1 MVWIRRKLKQYVY
14 CNLQVDPEE
23 ECRILARE
31 KAATVANFENTIRR
45 QSLVLKKRDI
55 MNKKA
60 REEAQKKLVQQ
71 LLEAEGLE
79 LDDDRF

>member
-31 KAATVANFENTIRR
+31 KAATVANFENTI
-45 QSLVLKKRDI
+45 
-55 MNKKA
+55 KA
-60 REEAQKKLVQQ
+60 PIFGPEETRHYEQ
-71 LLEAEGLE
+71 EGTGGGAEEVSAAALGS
-79 LDDDRF
+79 